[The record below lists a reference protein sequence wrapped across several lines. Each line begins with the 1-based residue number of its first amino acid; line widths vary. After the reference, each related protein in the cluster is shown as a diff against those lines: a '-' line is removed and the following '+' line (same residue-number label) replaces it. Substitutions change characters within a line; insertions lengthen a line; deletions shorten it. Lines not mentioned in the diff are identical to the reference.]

1 MQASAA
7 ARTRQGQ
14 VGQRTGPDP
23 RAWGAPKRFWRF
35 TGHMREKSA
44 KTSPDIWIAR
54 LAARQHGVISAGQLI
69 AAGLTY
75 EAIRRRARA
84 GRLHRVFRGVY
95 AVGHRNLTF
104 QGWWMAAVLACGEGA
119 VLSHLSAAMHWGLL
133 KARMRSV
140 DVTVPTTSGRQ
151 SRKGIRVHRSTR
163 LTPRAVTI
171 RRGIPTTTPART
183 ILDLRRVVDRAT
195 LEAAIA
201 RAEIE
206 HLHID
211 DLPGLLHEPTRSEL
225 ERRFLR
231 LCKRHGL
238 SKPEV
243 NVRIGPYEVDFL
255 WRGDKG
261 VVGNDGYGAHGGG
274 GGLLRGR
281 RGGAGPLGVGGRG
294 GPGGGAPRRA

>member
-1 MQASAA
+1 MNRMGTKPANSAA
-7 ARTRQGQ
+7 DLLVAR
-14 VGQRTGPDP
+14 
-23 RAWGAPKRFWRF
+23 
-35 TGHMREKSA
+35 
-44 KTSPDIWIAR
+44 IAG
-54 LAARQHGVISAGQLI
+54 RQHGVISVAQLL
-69 AAGLTY
+69 AAGLSHR
-75 EAIRRRARA
+75 AIQVRIRA
-84 GRLHRVFRGVY
+84 GRLHRVHRGVY
-95 AVGHRNLTF
+95 AVGHKNLTF

-133 KARMRSV
+133 KTRRAPV
-140 DVTVPTTSGRQ
+140 DVTVPTTGGRQ
-151 SRKGIRVHRSTR
+151 RRKGIRVHRSTR

-206 HLHID
+206 HLHIE

-255 WRGDKG
+255 WREHM
-261 VVGNDGYGAHGGG
+261 VIVETDGYATHGGRSAFNGDRTRDARLRMMGYSVQRFGYQHVMHEAAFVAGAVRALLG
-274 GGLLRGR
+274 GSR
-281 RGGAGPLGVGGRG
+281 P
-294 GPGGGAPRRA
+294 PS